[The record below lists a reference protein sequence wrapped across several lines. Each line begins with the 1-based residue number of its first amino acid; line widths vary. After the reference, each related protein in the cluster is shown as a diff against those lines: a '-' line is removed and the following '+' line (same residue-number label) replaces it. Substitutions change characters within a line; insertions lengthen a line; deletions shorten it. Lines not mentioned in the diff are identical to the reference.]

1 MIRSIQK
8 INTVFALIAINSLV
22 CANAWS
28 QTKIETVSSVL
39 DNPIDGKEVTLQGK
53 IIEKMSDEADSNGTD
68 YIFTDG
74 TNEITVELQDA
85 NYPYDQDTMLEIS
98 GIIDF
103 ESEHLEEKE
112 KDLTPEDIQIKVNQL
127 QVVNLNKS
135 LSR

>member
-22 CANAWS
+22 SDNALS
-28 QTKIETVSSVL
+28 QTKIETVSSIL

-74 TNEITVELQDA
+74 SNEITVELQDA
-85 NYPYDQDTMLEIS
+85 NYPYNKDTILEIS

-103 ESEHLEEKE
+103 ESEHLEEKG
-112 KDLTPEDIQIKVNQL
+112 KDSTPEDIQIKVNQL